1 MSRADITNGWLAIPP
16 SKHRHYYR
24 DGVRLCA
31 PGGQF
36 LFGPGDLDH
45 DHPANCYEC
54 RARLLREQVAAVI
67 PSVGTRHAVSN
78 SVPVGAVHE
87 PPASSPEWSEVELA
101 CLDMLYPD
109 FGAEYIVTR
118 LTSRSIIQIRAKA
131 AERGLVESPR
141 VGAGFKPARAGC
153 VAVS

>member
-54 RARLLREQVAAVI
+54 RARLLREQVAVVI
-67 PSVGTRHAVSN
+67 PSIKRGGREADGVCNPEACHA
-78 SVPVGAVHE
+78 
-87 PPASSPEWSEVELA
+87 
-101 CLDMLYPD
+101 
-109 FGAEYIVTR
+109 
-118 LTSRSIIQIRAKA
+118 
-131 AERGLVESPR
+131 
-141 VGAGFKPARAGC
+141 
-153 VAVS
+153 